1 MDTVTEAAFAGLRS
15 ALSSLLPVAAE
26 PELEPSLLLL
36 PQRVTPT
43 GVGGLAGVQAD
54 PAGDILG
61 RRVQAKARIT
71 VRARDTAGL
80 ETAIGAATDA
90 LLAADRAT
98 LAGIGILRL
107 SLGDAGDLVLTGSGS
122 QQVSSRELEIGVLY
136 ELLQLPTAPGGVIG
150 ELPVE
155 IDLIPGKATPDLLFN
170 TGFDAGSIADFDTFD
185 DPAATTFA
193 PSDWGYDPVREAIV
207 QRSGIHGGSLLPTVD
222 KPGTYLVQQTASGRP
237 QVADFIYQ
245 VRLGTDAVD
254 GIGVVFRWLDV
265 DDFYYLLLSVRHG
278 YCLMGRKIGGAFG
291 FMDSPGLAEGIDLQ
305 TGEQYEL
312 RVTADGERLRAELDG
327 EPVLEARDGALGGR
341 GRVGFMCHGNQQAF
355 FHRMKLIALRQGASR
370 RRPERARATEDSQHG

>member
-1 MDTVTEAAFAGLRS
+1 MDTVTEAAFAGLRG

-26 PELEPSLLLL
+26 PELQPSLLLL
-36 PQRVTPT
+36 PQRVSPT
-43 GVGGLAGVQAD
+43 GIGGLAGVQSD

-90 LLAADRAT
+90 LLATDRAS
-98 LAGIGILRL
+98 LAGLGILRL
-107 SLGDAGDLVLTGSGS
+107 SLGDTGDLVLTGSGS

-136 ELLQLPTAPGGVIG
+136 ELLQPPTAPGGVIA

-155 IDLIPGKATPDLLFN
+155 IDLVPSAATTDLLFN
-170 TGFDAGSIADFDTFD
+170 TGFDAASIADFDIVD
-185 DPAATTFA
+185 DLAATTSA

-207 QRSGIHGGSLLPTVD
+207 QRSGIRAGSLLATAD
-222 KPGTYLVQQTASGRP
+222 KPGTYLVLRSASGRSR
-237 QVADFIYQ
+237 VADFIYQ
-245 VRLGTDAVD
+245 VRLATDAVD
-254 GIGVVFRWLDV
+254 GIGIVFRWLDV
-265 DDFYYLLLSVRHG
+265 DHFYYLLLSVRHG
-278 YCLMGRKIGGAFG
+278 YCLMGRKVAGVFG
-291 FMDSPGLAEGIDLQ
+291 LMDSPGLAEGLDLQ
-305 TGEQYEL
+305 TGEHYEL

-355 FHRMKLIALRQGASR
+355 FHRMKLIALR
-370 RRPERARATEDSQHG
+370 